1 MLIASISYLNCF
13 INYLNCFIKKTD
25 VLIILKIY
33 FANSMHKTTT
43 TTNDLIEQ
51 GIEALI
57 QAQKAKD
64 PDKLQRLV
72 CTLETIATTLRNR
85 HE

>member
-1 MLIASISYLNCF
+1 
-13 INYLNCFIKKTD
+13 
-25 VLIILKIY
+25 
-33 FANSMHKTTT
+33 MHKTT

-57 QAQKAKD
+57 QAQKTKD
-64 PDKLQRLV
+64 PDRLQRLV
-72 CTLETIATTLRNR
+72 CTLETIATALRN

>member
-1 MLIASISYLNCF
+1 MLIALISYLNCF
-13 INYLNCFIKKTD
+13 INYLNCFIKKIGA
-25 VLIILKIY
+25 LLILKIY
-33 FANSMHKTTT
+33 FANSMHKTT

-57 QAQKAKD
+57 QAQKTKD
-64 PDKLQRLV
+64 PDRLQRLV
-72 CTLETIATTLRNR
+72 CTLETIATALRN

>member
-1 MLIASISYLNCF
+1 MR
-13 INYLNCFIKKTD
+13 
-25 VLIILKIY
+25 
-33 FANSMHKTTT
+33 KTTT
-43 TTNDLIEQ
+43 TDDLIEQ

-57 QAQKAKD
+57 QAQKTKD
-64 PDKLQRLV
+64 SGTLQRLV

>member
-1 MLIASISYLNCF
+1 
-13 INYLNCFIKKTD
+13 
-25 VLIILKIY
+25 
-33 FANSMHKTTT
+33 MHKTTTTT